1 VTVNQYSTIS
11 FLSDYGYK
19 DEFVGVAK
27 SVIGSISENVTVIDI
42 THGIKAHDIRAGGLA
57 LARAAQYMLPGI
69 ILAVV
74 DPGVG
79 SERRAIAI
87 EINDGEWVFV
97 GPDNGLLAPAIA
109 MVGEVTRAVELDNQ
123 RFHLPSLSTTFAGR
137 DVFAPVAAHL
147 CNGVDFS
154 SLGSSILL
162 SSLQPGLLP
171 ISSQE
176 GDMVVAEILWEDHF
190 GNLQLNISEEDISH
204 FGEQMLIHIGD
215 SVRGIR
221 RAKTF
226 EEIQESD
233 IGIIID
239 STGLLALCMCG
250 RSAAEELRLGEG
262 QQVKIENGAIQ
273 ESTQTMVTL
282 KKKS

>member
-1 VTVNQYSTIS
+1 
-11 FLSDYGYK
+11 
-19 DEFVGVAK
+19 
-27 SVIGSISENVTVIDI
+27 
-42 THGIKAHDIRAGGLA
+42 
-57 LARAAQYMLPGI
+57 
-69 ILAVV
+69 
-74 DPGVG
+74 
-79 SERRAIAI
+79 
-87 EINDGEWVFV
+87 
-97 GPDNGLLAPAIA
+97 

-123 RFHLPSLSTTFAGR
+123 GFHLPSLSTTFAGR

-233 IGIIID
+233 IGIIVD